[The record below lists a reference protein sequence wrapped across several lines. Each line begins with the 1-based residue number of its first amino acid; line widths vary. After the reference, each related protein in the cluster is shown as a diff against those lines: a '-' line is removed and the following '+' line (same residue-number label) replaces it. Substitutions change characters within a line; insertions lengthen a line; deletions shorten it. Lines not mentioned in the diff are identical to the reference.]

1 MDLVMSQKF
10 DVAIIGAGLLGIAS
24 AFYLARSTPSCR
36 IILIDAGD
44 PLALT
49 SAQSGNNY
57 RNWWPQPTM
66 VGFMNR
72 SITLMER
79 IAKETDNRIALTRR
93 GYLLASRSADISAQ
107 HCQLTAVFGAA
118 GGPAIRVH
126 TTPDSA
132 GYQPPVFPDWKS
144 APDGFDFLTDQ
155 QAIRQHFPSLSHEVR
170 SVLHVR
176 RAGDVS
182 GQQLGQFMLEDCR
195 ARGVRFQ
202 RGTVQ
207 GIDSGRHYDLAVE
220 TAEGTIKVG
229 AERILNAAGPFA
241 SHIASLVGVSLPLA
255 NVPQQK
261 VAFPDPAG
269 AIPRDLPFTIDIDP
283 QHIDWTDEE
292 RDLLLSDPDSARFA
306 SRMPG
311 AIHCRPEGG
320 DHGNWVKLGW
330 AYNSYAAP
338 ACRSLNL
345 DPRFPEIVLRGAARL
360 HPALKVYYG
369 KLPRQMV
376 HYGGFYTKTS
386 DNWPLIGPMGAPDAF
401 MVCGLSGHGTMAACA
416 SGELAASWL
425 NGCPLPEW
433 AGHFLL
439 DRFEKAEPRVLGE
452 EGLL

>member
-1 MDLVMSQKF
+1 MDLMMDHKF
-10 DVAIIGAGLLGIAS
+10 DIAIIGAGILGIAS
-24 AFYLARSTPSCR
+24 AYYLVRSKPSCR
-36 IILIDAGD
+36 VILIDAGD

-79 IAKETDNRIALTRR
+79 IARETDNRISLTRR

-107 HCQLTAVFGAA
+107 HNHLTAVFGATS
-118 GGPAIRVH
+118 GTEIRVH

-132 GYQPPVFPDWKS
+132 GYQPPVSPDWEN

-155 QAIRQHFPSLSHEVR
+155 QAIRRHFPSLSHEVR

-202 RGTVQ
+202 RGTLQ
-207 GIDSGRHYDLAVE
+207 GIDRGRHYDLAVE
-220 TAEGTIKVG
+220 TSEGTIRIE

-241 SHIASLVGVSLPLA
+241 NQIASFVGVSLPLA
-255 NVPQQK
+255 NVLQQK
-261 VAFPDPAG
+261 VAFPDYAG

-283 QHIDWTDEE
+283 QHIDWTEEE
-292 RDLLLSDPDSARFA
+292 RALLLSDPASARFA
-306 SRMPG
+306 SQMPG

-330 AYNSYAAP
+330 AYNSDAAP
-338 ACRSLNL
+338 PSRSPNL

-360 HPALKVYYG
+360 HPALKAYYG
-369 KLPRQMV
+369 KLSRQMV

-416 SGELAASWL
+416 SGELAAAWL
-425 NGCPLPEW
+425 NGCPLPDW
-433 AGHFLL
+433 AGNFLM
-439 DRFEKAEPRVLGE
+439 DRFEHSEPRVLAD